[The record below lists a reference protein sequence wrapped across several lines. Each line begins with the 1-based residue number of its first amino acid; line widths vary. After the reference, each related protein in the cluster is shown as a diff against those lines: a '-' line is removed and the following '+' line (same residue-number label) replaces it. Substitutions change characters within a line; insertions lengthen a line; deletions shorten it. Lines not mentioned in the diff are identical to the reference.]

1 MAIENQDAFAVHSEE
16 AISGSFTIA
25 AKNAGK
31 ERGHHAERI

>member
-1 MAIENQDAFAVHSEE
+1 MEIENQDAFAVHSNE
-16 AISGSFTIA
+16 AASGGFTIA